1 MGLDLELELRIL
13 YAIQGMHTDLMDLL
27 MVTIS
32 TIGDKGMVWIAMAAA
47 LMFSRKT
54 RRCGILMLV
63 SMFLCLL
70 FGNGLLKNLI
80 ARERPCWIDPSVPLL
95 IANPWDY
102 SFPSGH
108 TMHAFTAAV
117 VIFLH
122 NRRAGLLVI
131 AMAAVM
137 AFSRMYLFV
146 HFPTDIL
153 GGAIVGILAAM
164 LVCRIF
170 IPRLTPEGIPVR
182 DKTKDY

>member
-1 MGLDLELELRIL
+1 MEFDIL
-13 YAIQGMHTDLMDLL
+13 YAIQSMHTDLLDLL

-80 ARERPCWIDPSVPLL
+80 ARDRPCWIDPSVPLL
-95 IANPWDY
+95 ITNPWDY

-108 TMHAFTAAV
+108 TMHAFAASV
-117 VIFLH
+117 VVLLH
-122 NRRAGLLVI
+122 NRRAGILVI
-131 AMAAVM
+131 AMSVVM

-164 LVCRIF
+164 LVCRIL
-170 IPRLTPEGIPVR
+170 IPRLTPEGVSV
-182 DKTKDY
+182 KNETKEL